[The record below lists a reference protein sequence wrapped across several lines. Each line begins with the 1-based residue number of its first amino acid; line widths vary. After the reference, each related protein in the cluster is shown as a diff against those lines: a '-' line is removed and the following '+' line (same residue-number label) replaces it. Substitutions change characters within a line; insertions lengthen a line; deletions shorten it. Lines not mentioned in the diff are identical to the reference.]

1 MTRQSIPRELLLLR
15 HGKSDWSQPVE
26 DTQRPLK
33 KRGKLGAQRMGA
45 WLAQA
50 ALVPEAVLASP
61 ALRARV
67 SAEKCLKAMGETT
80 DGLETDP
87 ALYHGTP
94 EMLVARIVRTPDTIR
109 RLMLVGH
116 NPDLEDLLHYLLPE
130 PPALGDDGKLL
141 PTASLVRL
149 AIDGSWSHLALG
161 GARLVEIRRARK
173 LPTLFPFPF
182 PDGPERR
189 ERPAYYYVQS
199 AVVPYRV
206 HQGQLEVL
214 VIGSSSNRHWSL
226 PKGIA
231 EPGLSL
237 HESARKEALEE
248 AGIEGD
254 IDASAL
260 GRYHYQK
267 WGGSCEVTVF
277 PMRVTRQ
284 LADEALEEP
293 HRARQWMAAERAAE
307 CLRQPSLGA
316 MVHELL
322 HRLKAASAESS
333 SAKRPSS

>member
-1 MTRQSIPRELLLLR
+1 MSRQPIHRELMLLR
-15 HGKSDWSQPVE
+15 HGKSDWSQPVADE
-26 DTQRPLK
+26 QRPLK
-33 KRGKLGAQRMGA
+33 KRGKLGVQRMGA
-45 WLAQA
+45 WLAQQ

-80 DGLETDP
+80 DGLEMDP
-87 ALYHGTP
+87 ALYHGVP
-94 EMLVARIVRTPDTIR
+94 ETLVARIARTPNTIQ

-130 PPALGDDGKLL
+130 PPALASDGKLL

-149 AIDGSWSHLALG
+149 AIDGSWSQLAPG
-161 GARLVEIRRARK
+161 AARLLDIRRARE
-173 LPTLFPFPF
+173 LPRHFPFPF
-182 PDGPERR
+182 PDGHERR

-206 HQGQLEVL
+206 HQGRLEVL
-214 VIGSSSNRHWSL
+214 VIGPSSNRHWSL

-237 HESARKEALEE
+237 EASARKEALEE

-254 IDASAL
+254 IDAAAL
-260 GRYHYQK
+260 GYYHYRK
-267 WGGSCEVTVF
+267 WGGCCEVTVF
-277 PMRVTRQ
+277 PMRVTRE
-284 LADEALEEP
+284 LADQALQEP
-293 HRARQWMAAERAAE
+293 HRARQWMPAEQAAE

-316 MVHELL
+316 MVHELSS
-322 HRLKAASAESS
+322 RLASAAAEASP
-333 SAKRPSS
+333 AKRPSS